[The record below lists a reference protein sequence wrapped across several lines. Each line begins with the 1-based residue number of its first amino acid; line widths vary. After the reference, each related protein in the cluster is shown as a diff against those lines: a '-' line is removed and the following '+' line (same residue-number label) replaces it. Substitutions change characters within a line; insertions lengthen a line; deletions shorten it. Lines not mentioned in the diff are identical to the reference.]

1 MENRASLT
9 VRGGGH
15 KYGYR
20 RIFSNVELTLLPGE
34 VLAITGANGSGKS
47 TLLRIL
53 AGVLQPTAGEA
64 ELILDGQCIPK
75 ELHPLNVGF
84 VAPYINVYED
94 LTLRENLTFIT
105 RVRSMNEQ
113 TEHIESIVAEVGLAA
128 RIDTQV
134 STYSTGMQQR
144 VRLAA
149 ALLHRPRVLLLD
161 EPMIGLDAKG
171 RAVFEKAISRA
182 QEAGHLVA
190 IASNSQDKIHSANRS
205 LCIEDYAPGSAGLS
219 QPSEN
224 KSYTLEN

>member
-1 MENRASLT
+1 MENRESLT

-20 RIFSNVELTLLPGE
+20 RIFSNVELTLLSGE
-34 VLAITGANGSGKS
+34 ILAITGANGSGKS

-53 AGVLQPTAGEA
+53 AGVLQPTAGET

-171 RAVFEKAISRA
+171 RAVFEQAISRA

-190 IASNSQDKIHSANRS
+190 IASNSQDEIHLANRS
-205 LCIEDYAPGSAGLS
+205 LCIEDYAPGSAGLVR
-219 QPSEN
+219 PSS
-224 KSYTLEN
+224 K